1 MRNCINS
8 SDKIPV
14 VYSELKSAQS
24 KHKEMEDFEDPET
37 L

>member
-14 VYSELKSAQS
+14 VYTELKSPQS

-37 L
+37 